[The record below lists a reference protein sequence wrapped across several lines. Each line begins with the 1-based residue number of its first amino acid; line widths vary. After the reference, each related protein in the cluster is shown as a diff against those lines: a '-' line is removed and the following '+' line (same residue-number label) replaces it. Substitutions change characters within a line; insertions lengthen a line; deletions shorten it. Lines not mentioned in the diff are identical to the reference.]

1 MEKLSLSILVDS
13 CGVEA
18 NQTVPLMESLPSDL
32 LVTLLTDWLTLRD
45 VAHLD
50 TALVPVPHHR
60 QTLLRLVSQPWMLFE
75 HVPTNFQSPAFFN
88 YVQRRQMQIA
98 QLVFRGTPGLVLSR
112 SNSSSSV
119 TSSASST
126 PLGGAVLHLG
136 AAVSPPQLRSR
147 SASLGSLPLAV
158 QTSSKD
164 SHGLAASPMSPLHR
178 STGPASSPSPAGP
191 LSKIAPQRATSGG
204 TQTTSA
210 SLAMTLTRQSSAPTP
225 ASPQPATLQQ
235 LFAPSFERERAAPAV
250 EAAGLQ
256 AISRRARSLSL
267 DAGSGLLPAQVLP
280 LLTPPSS
287 QHTSPRSSRS
297 ASLADAAPPAV
308 ARLTGLS
315 LTGYKKLDDAALQ
328 DFLFGAAPR
337 GCGLRHLDVS
347 GCWRLSDETLRALLT
362 THAATLQSLDVSAC
376 FALTAA
382 GLCAA
387 LSAAA
392 LPQLASFT
400 MGYSEE
406 VTPEVLSALFA
417 TAPQLQTLRLPA
429 CVSLSDDAGVCV
441 ARHGHALRELDI
453 SGGSSVTDGFFASFG
468 SFPPPSATLSPA
480 QIYRLSVGPIDDAPG
495 SGSDSEA
502 DAADAAE
509 APPRY
514 PLRRLQTVH
523 LDHCARLTTA
533 GVARLLRSCPSVTE
547 LHVRFC
553 ANVVARDIAAL
564 LERDF
569 QRQLRRFTRR
579 RQRQL
584 LEQLRSSDALDAD
597 VDAEADGA
605 TATAAAAAA
614 AATRLEA
621 AAAQSSSPLD
631 AAATTI
637 VAPRLRSLSVSV

>member
-1 MEKLSLSILVDS
+1 MEKLRLSILVDS

-60 QTLLRLVSQPWMLFE
+60 QTFLRLVAQPWMLFE
-75 HVPTNFQSPAFFN
+75 HVPTSFQSPAFFN

-98 QLVFRGTPGLVLSR
+98 QLVFRGTPGPALSR
-112 SNSSSSV
+112 SSSNSSV
-119 TSSASST
+119 TTSTTATST
-126 PLGGAVLHLG
+126 PLGGTVLHLG
-136 AAVSPPQLRSR
+136 AAASPPQLRSR
-147 SASLGSLPLAV
+147 SASLGSLPLAT
-158 QTSSKD
+158 QLSKD
-164 SHGLAASPMSPLHR
+164 QHSSALSPMSPIHR
-178 STGPASSPSPAGP
+178 AASCASSLSPAGP

-210 SLAMTLTRQSSAPTP
+210 SLAMTLTRQSSAPTL
-225 ASPQPATLQQ
+225 ASPQPATLQHF
-235 LFAPSFERERAAPAV
+235 FASSSGGTHVPPTADV
-250 EAAGLQ
+250 GLQ
-256 AISRRARSLSL
+256 TVSRRARSLSL

-280 LLTPPSS
+280 LLTPPTS

-297 ASLADAAPPAV
+297 ASLVDGGPPAV

-347 GCWRLSDETLRALLT
+347 GCWRLSDKTLRALLT
-362 THAATLQSLDVSAC
+362 MHAVTLQSLDVSAC

-382 GLCAA
+382 GLGAA

-392 LPQLASFT
+392 LPQLVSFT
-400 MGYSEE
+400 MGYSEQ

-417 TAPQLQTLRLPA
+417 AAPQLQTLRLPA

-441 ARHGHALRELDI
+441 ARHGHSLRELDI
-453 SGGSSVTDGFFASFG
+453 SGGSSVTDGFFARFG
-468 SFPPPSATLSPA
+468 TFPPPAAALSPA
-480 QIYRLSVGPIDDAPG
+480 QIYRLSVGPIDDASG
-495 SGSDSEA
+495 SSSDSETD
-502 DAADAAE
+502 DAE
-509 APPRY
+509 GPLRY

-523 LDHCARLTTA
+523 LDHCTRLTTA
-533 GVARLLRSCPSVTE
+533 GVARLLRACPGVAE

-553 ANVVARDIAAL
+553 ANVVSRDIAAL
-564 LERDF
+564 LERDY
-569 QRQLRRFTRR
+569 QRQLRRFTRQ
-579 RQRQL
+579 RQQQL
-584 LEQLRSSDALDAD
+584 LEQTRGSEAIDTE
-597 VDAEADGA
+597 AEAEAEMGA
-605 TATAAAAAA
+605 ASRASAAPAAPPSPPVAA
-614 AATRLEA
+614 DT
-621 AAAQSSSPLD
+621 
-631 AAATTI
+631 ATTI
-637 VAPRLRSLSVSV
+637 VVPRLRSLSVSV

>member
-1 MEKLSLSILVDS
+1 
-13 CGVEA
+13 
-18 NQTVPLMESLPSDL
+18 
-32 LVTLLTDWLTLRD
+32 
-45 VAHLD
+45 
-50 TALVPVPHHR
+50 
-60 QTLLRLVSQPWMLFE
+60 MLFE

-98 QLVFRGTPGLVLSR
+98 QLVFRGTPGLALSR

-119 TSSASST
+119 TTSATGT
-126 PLGGAVLHLG
+126 PLGGTVLHLG
-136 AAVSPPQLRSR
+136 AATSPPQLRSR

-158 QTSSKD
+158 PTLPKD
-164 SHGLAASPMSPLHR
+164 AHSLAPMPLSPLHR
-178 STGPASSPSPAGP
+178 SAASASSPSPVGP

-204 TQTTSA
+204 TQTASA
-210 SLAMTLTRQSSAPTP
+210 SLAMTLTRQSSTPTP

-235 LFAPSFERERAAPAV
+235 FFASSSERERTAPAV

-256 AISRRARSLSL
+256 VVSRRARSLSL

-297 ASLADAAPPAV
+297 ASLADAAPPTV

-328 DFLFGAAPR
+328 NFLFGAAPR

-347 GCWRLSDETLRALLT
+347 GCWRLSDETLRTLLT
-362 THAATLQSLDVSAC
+362 THAATLQSLDLSAC

-392 LPQLASFT
+392 LPQLTSFT

-480 QIYRLSVGPIDDAPG
+480 QIYRLSVGPIDDASGSG
-495 SGSDSEA
+495 SGSDSEV
-502 DAADAAE
+502 DAAE
-509 APPRY
+509 APPRH

-533 GVARLLRSCPSVTE
+533 GVARLLRSCPSVAE
-547 LHVRFC
+547 LHVRYC

-584 LEQLRSSDALDAD
+584 LEQLRGSDALDGVGDAD
-597 VDAEADGA
+597 ADA
-605 TATAAAAAA
+605 AAAAAA
-614 AATRLEA
+614 AATRLESTA
-621 AAAQSSSPLD
+621 AIAAPPSSPPSD
-631 AAATTI
+631 VAATTI
-637 VAPRLRSLSVSV
+637 VVPRLRSLSVSV

>member
-1 MEKLSLSILVDS
+1 
-13 CGVEA
+13 
-18 NQTVPLMESLPSDL
+18 
-32 LVTLLTDWLTLRD
+32 
-45 VAHLD
+45 
-50 TALVPVPHHR
+50 
-60 QTLLRLVSQPWMLFE
+60 MLFE

-98 QLVFRGTPGLVLSR
+98 QLVFRGTPSLALSR

-119 TSSASST
+119 TTSASST
-126 PLGGAVLHLG
+126 PLGGTVLHLG

-147 SASLGSLPLAV
+147 SASLGSLSLAV

-178 STGPASSPSPAGP
+178 STVPASSPSPAGP
-191 LSKIAPQRATSGG
+191 LNKIAPQRATSGG

-235 LFAPSFERERAAPAV
+235 FFAPSSERERAAPAV

-256 AISRRARSLSL
+256 AVSRRARSLSL

-392 LPQLASFT
+392 LPQLTSFT

-480 QIYRLSVGPIDDAPG
+480 QIYRLSVGPIDVAPGSGSGGG

-509 APPRY
+509 APPRH

-533 GVARLLRSCPSVTE
+533 GVARLLRSCPSVAE

-597 VDAEADGA
+597 VDAEA
-605 TATAAAAAA
+605 
-614 AATRLEA
+614 ATRLE

-631 AAATTI
+631 ATAATTI
-637 VAPRLRSLSVSV
+637 VVPRLRSLSVSV